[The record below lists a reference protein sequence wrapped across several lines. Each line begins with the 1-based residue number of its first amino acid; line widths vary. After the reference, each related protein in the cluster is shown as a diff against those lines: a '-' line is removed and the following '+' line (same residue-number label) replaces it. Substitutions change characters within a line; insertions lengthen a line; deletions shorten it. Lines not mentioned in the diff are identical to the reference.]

1 MLHKPSFTVSSNFT
15 LLNKPSGRQ
24 KMDPDP
30 ITLDYTLR
38 DLYSGDDEDDLN
50 IVLVYYPL
58 QLEYNHQSSST
69 KFTYG
74 YRLQDGNEK
83 RASSTAMAAS
93 MVPQRY
99 AFSAGQMP
107 LFILDFDEKKQ
118 KEENI
123 KTCQV
128 MDQLPAHHVDIHRT
142 FAQLIPDQQPALNFA
157 KSPESISSDAGTQIA
172 VLLPTDCL
180 SHLPHLVDQETHYML
195 LSKRGLALSGL
206 PTPPTQIIDTCFI
219 DSEDP
224 MLLKQ
229 SIAQMVDSIDKHQ
242 LPFMVKLPQSISGMG
257 NFAIS
262 TETER
267 DQVKALFTAQLGA
280 MLQQLNRFNHH
291 LYPCSMVLQDF
302 ITGPVVALSLFVTK
316 RGQARFIACCEQLF
330 DEQGHWIGGSIS
342 YQQQA
347 GLRETFAAITEK
359 VATFLHSKGY
369 HGPAGVDIVTDHRS
383 GEQLIIDLN
392 VRVTGTFH
400 LGPLTGHFT
409 RHGLFEAAMT
419 MGDFPCSRDA
429 FEERFAHEIRNGSLV
444 VSGWVHSELSRLSHA
459 AITVGAKNSHEL
471 KEFLERIR
479 AAGLHT

>member
-1 MLHKPSFTVSSNFT
+1 
-15 LLNKPSGRQ
+15 
-24 KMDPDP
+24 MDTDP

-38 DLYSGDDEDDLN
+38 DLYSDNDEDDPN
-50 IVLVYYPL
+50 TILVYYPL
-58 QLEYNHQSSST
+58 QIEYNQKSASA

-74 YRLQDGNEK
+74 YTLQDDNENT
-83 RASSTAMAAS
+83 ASSTAMAAN
-93 MVPQRY
+93 MIPQRY

-107 LFILDFDEKKQ
+107 LVILDFDSKRQ
-118 KEENI
+118 KEENN
-123 KTCQV
+123 KTCHV
-128 MDQLPAHHVDIHRT
+128 MPDKLPAHHVDIHRT

-157 KSPESISSDAGTQIA
+157 DSPESISFDAGAQIA

-195 LSKRGLALSGL
+195 LSKRGLAQSGL
-206 PTPPTQIIDTCFI
+206 PTPPSQIIDPCLI
-219 DSEDP
+219 DSEDQI
-224 MLLKQ
+224 LLEKG
-229 SIAQMVDSIDKHQ
+229 IAQMVGSIDKHR

-262 TETER
+262 TEADR
-267 DQVKALFTAQLGA
+267 DRVKTLFTAQLGT
-280 MLQQLNRFNHH
+280 MLRQLNRFNHH

-302 ITGPVVALSLFVTK
+302 IPGPVVALSLFVTQ

-347 GLRETFAAITEK
+347 GLREAFAVITDK
-359 VATFLHSKGY
+359 VAAFLHSNGY

-383 GEQLIIDLN
+383 GEQLIVDLN

-400 LGPLTGHFT
+400 LGPLMGHFT

-429 FEERFAHEIRNGSLV
+429 FEERFAHEIRNGSLI
-444 VSGWVHSELSRLSHA
+444 VSGWVHSELSRFSHA
-459 AITVGAKNSHEL
+459 AITIGARNSYEL
-471 KEFLERIR
+471 KEYLEHIR

>member
-1 MLHKPSFTVSSNFT
+1 
-15 LLNKPSGRQ
+15 
-24 KMDPDP
+24 MDTDP
-30 ITLDYTLR
+30 ITLDYTLC
-38 DLYSGDDEDDLN
+38 DLYSDNDEDDPN
-50 IVLVYYPL
+50 TVLVYYPL
-58 QLEYNHQSSST
+58 QIEYNQKSSST

-74 YRLQDGNEK
+74 YTLQEDDNK
-83 RASSTAMAAS
+83 KTASSTAMAAN
-93 MVPQRY
+93 MIPQRY
-99 AFSAGQMP
+99 AFSAGQMS
-107 LFILDFDEKKQ
+107 LVILDFNSKKQ
-118 KEENI
+118 NEENS
-123 KTCQV
+123 KTCPV
-128 MDQLPAHHVDIHRT
+128 MDKLPAHHVDIHRT
-142 FAQLIPDQQPALNFA
+142 FSQLIPDQQPALHFA
-157 KSPESISSDAGTQIA
+157 DSPESISLDAGAQIA

-206 PTPPTQIIDTCFI
+206 PTPPSQIVDTCLI

-224 MLLKQ
+224 ILLKQ
-229 SIAQMVDSIDKHQ
+229 DIAQMVDSIDKHR

-257 NFAIS
+257 SFAIS
-262 TETER
+262 TEAER
-267 DQVKALFTAQLGA
+267 VRVKTLFTAQLGT
-280 MLQQLNRFNHH
+280 MLQQLNGFNHH

-359 VATFLHSKGY
+359 VATFLHSNGY

-383 GEQLIIDLN
+383 GEQLIVDLN

-400 LGPLTGHFT
+400 LGPLMGHYT
-409 RHGLFEAAMT
+409 QHGLFEAAMT
-419 MGDFPCSRDA
+419 TVDFPCSRDA
-429 FEERFAHEIRNGSLV
+429 FEERFAHEIRNGSLI

-459 AITVGAKNSHEL
+459 AITIGARNSYEL
-471 KEFLERIR
+471 KECLKDIR
-479 AAGLHT
+479 TAGLRT